1 MKKHEEHRSE
11 VTSQSPTARQSWN
24 DTRGLVRVL
33 PPGRGGVSVVV
44 KATQEGA
51 CPVSLA
57 HSSLPIAEVG
67 TSVGR

>member
-11 VTSQSPTARQSWN
+11 VTSQSPTASQGWN
-24 DTRGLVRVL
+24 DSRGVVRVL
-33 PPGRGGVSVVV
+33 PPGQGVSVVV

-57 HSSLPIAEVG
+57 HSSLPVAEVG